1 MHLNQRR
8 APPQHPRPSIA
19 LAEPVGSNL
28 ELIDDLMIDL
38 NPDILAN
45 NAELLTT

>member
-1 MHLNQRR
+1 MHLNQGR

-19 LAEPVGSNL
+19 LAELVGSNL